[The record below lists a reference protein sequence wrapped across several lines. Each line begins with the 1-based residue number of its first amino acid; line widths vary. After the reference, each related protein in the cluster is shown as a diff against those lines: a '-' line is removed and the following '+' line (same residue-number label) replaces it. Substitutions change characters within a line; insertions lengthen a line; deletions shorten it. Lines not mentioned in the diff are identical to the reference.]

1 MSPADAE
8 DVVVGYGDSLRLL
21 LERSLPCWVDHAN
34 GRQNVTT
41 MSAAGVEA
49 VAAAVLPF
57 GLLRASG
64 RQVVETVAQRW

>member
-1 MSPADAE
+1 
-8 DVVVGYGDSLRLL
+8 
-21 LERSLPCWVDHAN
+21 
-34 GRQNVTT
+34 